1 MITQITLDAMRFYAY
16 HGVGEQETRVGNTFV
31 VDLVMTAPVERA
43 VAYDTIEDTIDY
55 AEAYEVVRREMNV
68 PSRLIEHV
76 AGRILSALKEA
87 FPQLL
92 AVELKLSKQNP
103 PFGGDLRSASVI
115 LKETYPEQ
123 SDL

>member
-1 MITQITLDAMRFYAY
+1 MKFYAY

-55 AEAYEVVRREMNV
+55 AAAYEVVRREMNV